1 MAVQYFPS
9 RGPAVC
15 APVPL
20 SPEVKAYI
28 DQKLAANAGNAQCGD
43 VPAILARVNEIESK
57 MGSLDK
63 YEELRTAVAEKRE
76 GMNLAIANARQKQ
89 TDILANLRNAE
100 LSRLRNQVAMMCS
113 GISIRSSVPADAADR
128 LGGGNG
134 QGQRGGRKNGGRGNR
149 GNNPGG
155 GQGGGG
161 GQGAGADQDDGPSG
175 GGGGNGPAGGADNA
189 SGAGQQ

>member
-28 DQKLAANAGNAQCGD
+28 DQKLAAGAGNAQCGD
-43 VPAILARVNEIESK
+43 VPAILSRVNEIESK

-63 YEELRTAVAEKRE
+63 YEELRTTVAEKRE

-113 GISIRSSVPADAADR
+113 GISIRSSVPAEAADR

-134 QGQRGGRKNGGRGNR
+134 QGQRNGGRKNGGRGNR

-155 GQGGGG
+155 AGQQGGAVQDGGAPAGVPGGGG
-161 GQGAGADQDDGPSG
+161 GA
-175 GGGGNGPAGGADNA
+175 AGGADDA